1 MGQLVKRKL
10 GIHHTVYPKADG
22 TKALASRELKH
33 DKRAYKVASES
44 ADSIT
49 DDMLVD

>member
-1 MGQLVKRKL
+1 MDPIVKL
-10 GIHHTVYPKADG
+10 GFDQRIHLATDG
-22 TKALASRELKH
+22 TEALASRELKY